1 MSPTEEPPMTPQD
14 PMTLRDV
21 TALLRLTLADPSAG
35 ARTVLDMGIPR
46 EHHWSLFL
54 LAITLS
60 GAVYQA
66 TAMLSAGS
74 EAGAALP
81 SGFTAVAIV
90 GGSILLMAAA
100 INWIGRLAGGTG
112 ALEEVLLLVIWFQ
125 FVQVAFALV
134 ELVIMLVAPF
144 LGSVLFL
151 AFAAYAVWVLTNFIA
166 VVHGFDSLGR
176 VFLGMV
182 LALFALSFLVSLIL
196 APFLGAP
203 AGA

>member
-1 MSPTEEPPMTPQD
+1 MTFGD
-14 PMTLRDV
+14 L

-35 ARTVLDMGIPR
+35 ARTILGMGIPR
-46 EHHWSLFL
+46 EHHWTLFL
-54 LAITLS
+54 LAIVLS
-60 GAVYQA
+60 GAIYQA
-66 TAMLSAGS
+66 TALVLPPSEEGS
-74 EAGAALP
+74 PALP
-81 SGFTAVAIV
+81 SGFTAVAVV
-90 GGSILLMAAA
+90 GGTILLLSAA

-112 ALEEVLLLVIWFQ
+112 TLEDVILLVVWFQ

-134 ELVIMLVAPF
+134 ELVVMLVAPF

-166 VVHGFDSLGR
+166 VVHGFQSLGR

-182 LALFALSFLVSLIL
+182 LALFALSFLVSLLL

>member
-1 MSPTEEPPMTPQD
+1 MSPTEEPPMTPPD

-35 ARTVLDMGIPR
+35 ARAVLGMGIPR

-60 GAVYQA
+60 GAVFQA
-66 TAMLSAGS
+66 TTLVAPPAEDGTV
-74 EAGAALP
+74 LP
-81 SGFTAVAIV
+81 SGFTAVAVV
-90 GGSILLMAAA
+90 GGSILILAAA

-112 ALEEVLLLVIWFQ
+112 ALEDVLLLVIWFQ

-134 ELVIMLVAPF
+134 ELVVMLVAPF

-151 AFAAYAVWVLTNFIA
+151 AFAAYAVWVLTNFIT
-166 VVHGFDSLGR
+166 VVHGFQSLGR

-182 LALFALSFLVSLIL
+182 LALFALSFLVSLLL

>member
-1 MSPTEEPPMTPQD
+1 MSPTEEPPMTPHD

-35 ARTVLDMGIPR
+35 ARAVLGMGVPR

-60 GAVYQA
+60 GAVFQA
-66 TAMLSAGS
+66 TVLLSPQPEGDTP
-74 EAGAALP
+74 LP
-81 SGFTAVAIV
+81 SGFVAVALF
-90 GGSILLMAAA
+90 GGSMLILAAA
-100 INWIGRLAGGTG
+100 IQWIGRLAGGQG
-112 ALEEVLLLVIWFQ
+112 ALEDVVLLVIWFQ
-125 FVQVAFALV
+125 FIQIAFALV
-134 ELVIMLVAPF
+134 ELVVMFVAPF
-144 LGSVLFL
+144 LGDVLLL

-166 VVHGFDSLGR
+166 VVHRFASLGR

-182 LALFALSFLVSLIL
+182 LALFALSFLVSLLL
-196 APFLGAP
+196 APFLGAT